1 MEQLEFPFTELMGGV
16 WGWISLQLRLRG
28 STSSRV
34 RTLLMPCALQAQGVP
49 SPLPLGTEQ
58 AQECGSQGD
67 LWHMGTQD
75 LCP

>member
-1 MEQLEFPFTELMGGV
+1 
-16 WGWISLQLRLRG
+16 
-28 STSSRV
+28 
-34 RTLLMPCALQAQGVP
+34 MPCALQAQGVP